1 LKNGALS
8 HENEED
14 VIGKNGEI
22 EEEDTGHD
30 DSGDEKILV
39 DTEHEKPEGCEDI
52 FCDEK
57 VDVSET
63 DQDIHERIDFA
74 GSLFHMK
81 DGEVGVENGE

>member
-22 EEEDTGHD
+22 EEEDAGHD

-39 DTEHEKPEGCEDI
+39 DAEDEKPEGCEDI

-57 VDVSET
+57 VDVSAT